1 MNLRQVRKK
10 IKSVKN
16 VRKITKAMQLVS
28 SVKMRKAQA
37 KAIEGRPYKEQLE
50 KMIRRISGSEQ
61 MKESQFLV
69 KPDASAKRELVL
81 FISANKG
88 LCGSFLTS
96 LDRYCIKKIDYD
108 TTDFVTVGKKGAL
121 FLGITKGNVIADFS
135 SPHPEIEASAI
146 FEYILEQ
153 FRTNKYAKVSILYNK
168 FINTLRFDTVQ
179 EQLMPLSLEE
189 FTQAAEP
196 AKTEETVRTEDKGLE
211 SHDYLIEPFSREI
224 VDALLQSY
232 LEEKIRSA
240 ILDSEAAEHSA
251 RMIAMKNATENAGT
265 VIYNLTLE
273 GNKLRQ
279 ESITSELLDMI
290 TAKESVE
297 GSAS

>member
-50 KMIRRISGSEQ
+50 KMIRRVAGSEQ
-61 MKESQFLV
+61 MKESQFLI
-69 KPDASAKRELVL
+69 KPDPSAKRELVL

-153 FRTNKYAKVSILYNK
+153 FRTNKYAKVTILYNK

-189 FTQAAEP
+189 FIQTEEP
-196 AKTEETVRTEDKGLE
+196 AQTSEDALE

-232 LEEKIRSA
+232 LEEKVRSA

-279 ESITSELLDMI
+279 ESITNELLDMI